1 MIAKLQH
8 LFALSH
14 QGARDL
20 VKAVVWC
27 FLCNLSLMLPVG
39 AVLLV
44 IEYMM
49 DALSAGAD
57 PAQRVLPVSYTH
69 LQPSFVPYPYTI
81 NPPPSAI
88 LPGQH
93 ALPMFQPPPT
103 QPRRIFVS
111 LSAEPDQVPQARAI
125 IFRCGGI
132 ILS

>member
-1 MIAKLQH
+1 MSLTISAS
-8 LFALSH
+8 FESCYAA
-14 QGARDL
+14 AR
-20 VKAVVWC
+20 AV
-27 FLCNLSLMLPVG
+27 NLLRQRG
-39 AVLLV
+39 
-44 IEYMM
+44 I
-49 DALSAGAD
+49 
-57 PAQRVLPVSYTH
+57 PAAQTSPKT
-69 LQPSFVPYPYTI
+69 QPSFVPYPYTI

-111 LSAEPDQVPQARAI
+111 LSAESDQVPQARAI